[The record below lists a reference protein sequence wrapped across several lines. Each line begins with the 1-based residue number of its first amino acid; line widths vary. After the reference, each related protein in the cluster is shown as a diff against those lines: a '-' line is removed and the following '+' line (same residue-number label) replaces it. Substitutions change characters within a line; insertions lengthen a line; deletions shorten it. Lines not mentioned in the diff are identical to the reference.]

1 MASQELDDRA
11 TTALQRL
18 WRQAVADHESAPAL
32 TSNESVTTFAALHA
46 SVEAL
51 ASKLRAAGGT
61 SGRAV
66 AYVINEDALVD
77 AVVCQL
83 ACLVNGAVY
92 CPTDDPAATRAA
104 LRPACVCADEVEP
117 IAAPST
123 WPADALYALQT
134 SGTGAGGRKAVVGS
148 AAATLHRLEWEWAAF
163 PGGAALLRTPAVFV
177 DAIAE
182 VLGALLRGD
191 GLLVPA
197 GADALRCAR
206 DLGAA
211 RVTLTP
217 SLLGAWMRA
226 DPGLPASLPKLQ
238 RWHVSGEPLHRDVR
252 DRFVA
257 RRRASQV
264 LVNIYGCTESAADC
278 TFAVETA
285 PGRCAC
291 GGLRTIPGS
300 NVVVD
305 NGEIIVRG
313 KTLAL
318 GYAARGGL
326 APRIPGTGPGPR
338 FQAVEEGLT
347 FRTGDAGSVCSTC
360 GAVICGGRLD
370 DVVNVHG
377 IRVSAHDVEERLGQ
391 GVAVV
396 VKDGRLVA
404 CCEDIQDARKLAS
417 ALPARYRPTAFFEA
431 SPLPRGPTGKV
442 DRAALRRL
450 VPNAAP
456 APAAAS
462 APRATATPATAVIDV
477 YAAVL
482 GRPVAG
488 DGSFAELGG
497 TSLQAVEAAWR
508 LSVAPADVA
517 SMGIS
522 ALAKLVDARPP
533 VPPPSDRVDPSPA
546 PAKRTVVSP
555 PAAPPAKRARA
566 LMRRAWSLKLAA
578 CVDAA
583 VALCDDG
590 QRGLVASHGRD
601 LVCFDTRTGQ
611 QLWKT
616 EVGLGPSLAGE
627 ADASVEAQCTVM
639 GDLACV
645 GCYDG
650 RVYAVATADGAR
662 QWTSDPCA
670 GPIKGRA
677 TELGTEAVAV
687 GSHGGFVRVIGLADG
702 SVRRTS
708 GHLGGAVFAS
718 PTLVGSV
725 LVVATTAGAVHGLDA
740 ATLARLWRR
749 AGAPVFAAPVVHQD
763 SVIYGDVSG
772 AVHAVAH
779 ADGAGVWSI
788 VGSTAPVYA
797 PVVVVG
803 STIVVADDRGGLVF
817 RDAASGALKHRR
829 SIPGAHFFKGPA
841 LVDDKLVVVSTDG
854 RVFAVNATDGAPV
867 AEVAL
872 GAKAFSAPVV
882 VGNRILVGARDDHLH
897 ALEL

>member
-1 MASQELDDRA
+1 MASQQLHDGA
-11 TTALQRL
+11 TAALRRL

-66 AYVINEDALVD
+66 AYVIKEGAPAK

-104 LRPACVCADEVEP
+104 LLPACVCADEVEP

-163 PGGAALLRTPAVFV
+163 QGGAALLRTPAVFV
-177 DAIAE
+177 DSIAE

-226 DPGLPASLPKLQ
+226 DPGLPASLPQLQ

-252 DRFVA
+252 NRFLA
-257 RRRASQV
+257 RRHESQT
-264 LVNIYGCTESAADC
+264 LVNIYGSTESAADC

-285 PGRCAC
+285 PGHCAC
-291 GGLRTIPGS
+291 GGLRAIPGS
-300 NVVVD
+300 NVAVD
-305 NGEIIVRG
+305 HGEIVVRG

-326 APRIPGTGPGPR
+326 VPRIPGTGPGPR
-338 FQAVEEGLT
+338 FEAVEGDLA
-347 FRTGDAGSVCSTC
+347 FRTGDAGTVCSEC

-377 IRVSAHDVEERLGQ
+377 VRVSGHDVEERLGQ

-404 CCEDIQDARKLAS
+404 CCEDVQDARRRAFTF
-417 ALPARYRPTAFFEA
+417 PARYLPTIFFEA

-442 DRAALRRL
+442 DRATLRRL
-450 VPNAAP
+450 APNVVPTLADAPASTPAAAP
-456 APAAAS
+456 APHPA
-462 APRATATPATAVIDV
+462 ATPADAVLEV

-482 GRPVAG
+482 GRHVVG

-508 LSVAPADVA
+508 LGVAPADIA
-517 SMGIS
+517 SLGVGE
-522 ALAKLVDARPP
+522 LAKLVDARPT
-533 VPPPSDRVDPSPA
+533 VPQPPTADEPA
-546 PAKRTVVSP
+546 T
-555 PAAPPAKRARA
+555 APPAKRART

-590 QRGLVASHGRD
+590 RKGLVASHGRD

-611 QLWKT
+611 KLWKT

-627 ADASVEAQCTVM
+627 ADAAVEAACTVV
-639 GDLACV
+639 GSLACF

-662 QWTSDPCA
+662 IWTSDPCA

-677 TELGTEAVAV
+677 TELGTEFVAV
-687 GSHGGFVRVIGLADG
+687 GSHGGFVRIIGLVDG

-718 PTLVGSV
+718 PTLAGSV
-725 LVVATTAGAVHGLDA
+725 LVVATTSGQVHGLGAD
-740 ATLARLWRR
+740 TLTSLWRK
-749 AGAPVFAAPVVHQD
+749 ACAPVFAAPVVHQD
-763 SVIYGDVSG
+763 LVIYGDVSG

-797 PVVVVG
+797 PVTAVG
-803 STIVVADDRGGLVF
+803 ANVCVADDRGGLVF
-817 RDAASGALKHRR
+817 RDAATGALRHRR
-829 SIPGAHFFKGPA
+829 SISQAKFFKQPA
-841 LVDDKLVVVSTDG
+841 LVDDVLVVISTDG
-854 RVFAVNATDGAPV
+854 RVFAVNATDGAPI

-882 VGNRILVGARDDHLH
+882 VGSRVFVGARDDHLH
-897 ALEL
+897 ALDL